1 MNMVSGKIMLLKV
14 FPNFS
19 MQKKPPRQ
27 RQTLLTGVKSR
38 EWLQAAA
45 LLVLEVQVWT
55 VKCDEQRGM
64 RARLK
69 PRSIKASKPKFWIR
83 FWFLPLHQGAGGN
96 RTCAKGFSEGFG
108 KRGMLQLFSASRSG
122 TRHAYPYGIAWWWD
136 RHSRSPARA
145 IAR

>member
-1 MNMVSGKIMLLKV
+1 MNIVSGKITLLKA

-27 RQTLLTGVKSR
+27 RQTLLTGVKSW

-45 LLVLEVQVWT
+45 LLVLEVEVWT
-55 VKCDEQRGM
+55 VKCHEQHGI

-69 PRSIKASKPKFWIR
+69 PWSIKASQPTLWIR

-96 RTCAKGFSEGFG
+96 RTRARGFSEGFG
-108 KRGMLQLFSASRSG
+108 KCGMLFSATRSG
-122 TRHAYPYGIAWWWD
+122 TRHAYPYGIAWWWH